1 VISDDLTLLR
11 EYATSQSE
19 RAFAELVMRH
29 INLVHSAARRQVG
42 DPHLA
47 QDVTQAVFVILA
59 RKASSLG
66 PNTILPAWLH
76 RTTRYVASEALRSQR
91 RRLHR
96 EHAAYMKTIL
106 NEESTEAVWKELFPL
121 LDEALTDLPRRD
133 REVLV
138 LRYFENKTLRE
149 VGDAVRIEASAAQ
162 KRISRALL
170 KLRAILVKRGLTLST
185 VAIAGAVS
193 THSVEA
199 APVALAA
206 STLTAV
212 KGVAIPAS
220 TAVLIAQSTKAMLK
234 IKLTAMLKLA
244 GAFLFLFVC
253 LPLLC
258 LQAYSV
264 WPVSA
269 EAFSSFGPGKSVDPG
284 FSWGIQGQTSALR
297 GRPATYRAQAEWF
310 TAPFSG
316 KLDVIELALQPR
328 GPTTTIIRFAEDKD
342 GLPGRTIEQFTNVVG
357 IRFAPGKWSTSI
369 QLHSKAHPAVSAG
382 AKYWVC
388 VEPGNDN
395 TAWNW
400 QFSPGRPLA
409 GFAQSRSPSSW
420 TSVSADLMKRN
431 DPKVWEF
438 NPPVRRNAA
447 FSVRVLTPRKS
458 VRQMAA
464 K

>member
-1 VISDDLTLLR
+1 MRDDLDLLR
-11 EYATSQSE
+11 EYASAQSE

-29 INLVHSAARRQVG
+29 INLVYSAARRQVG

-59 RKASSLG
+59 RKASSLR
-66 PNTILPAWLH
+66 PNTIVPAWLH

-96 EHAAYMKTIL
+96 EHAAYMETIL
-106 NEESTEAVWKELFPL
+106 DEESTEAVWKELFPM
-121 LDEALTDLPRRD
+121 LDEALADLPRRD

-149 VGDAVRIEASAAQ
+149 VGDSVRIETSAAQ
-162 KRISRALL
+162 KRISRALS
-170 KLRAILVKRGLTLST
+170 KLRAILGKRGLTLST

-212 KGVAIPAS
+212 KGAAVSAS
-220 TAVLIAQSTKAMLK
+220 TAVLIAQSTKAMLRAQ
-234 IKLTAMLKLA
+234 LTAAFGLA
-244 GAFLFLFVC
+244 GAFTLLFVC
-253 LPLLC
+253 LPLLF
-258 LQAYSV
+258 LQAYSG

-269 EAFSSFGPGKSVDPG
+269 QAFNSFGPGKTFDPG
-284 FSWGIQGQTSALR
+284 YSWAVMGPTSTLR

-316 KLDVIELALQPR
+316 KLDLIELALQPR
-328 GPTTTIIRFAEDKD
+328 GPTTVNIRFAEDKD
-342 GLPGRTIEQFTNVVG
+342 GLPGRTLEQFTNVAG
-357 IRFAPGKWSTSI
+357 IRFGPGKWSTSI
-369 QLHSKAHPAVSAG
+369 VLHSKRETSVIGG
-382 AKYWVC
+382 AKYWIS
-388 VEPGNDN
+388 VEPGTDN
-395 TAWNW
+395 TAWGW
-400 QFSPGRPLA
+400 QYSPDRPAA
-409 GFAQSRSPSSW
+409 GFAQSRSPGSW
-420 TSVSADLMKRN
+420 TSVSADLMQRN

-447 FSVRVLTPRKS
+447 FSVRLLTPRKS
-458 VRQMAA
+458 VRQLASR
-464 K
+464 